1 MGVAMYR
8 SRFFD
13 LLKNL
18 SAFVFMAVSGLV
30 FPALDLANSASLRTL
45 RILSTD
51 GQALVSGG
59 ASGVSLQ
66 PHCRR

>member
-1 MGVAMYR
+1 MYR

-13 LLKNL
+13 LLTNL
-18 SAFVFMAVSGLV
+18 SGFVSEAVSGLV
-30 FPALDLANSASLRTL
+30 FPVLGTANSASLCSL

>member
-1 MGVAMYR
+1 MYR
-8 SRFFD
+8 SRFLD
-13 LLKNL
+13 LRKNL
-18 SAFVFMAVSGLV
+18 SLFVFVAVSGLV
-30 FPALDLANSASLRTL
+30 FPVPGTANSASVRSL